1 MPAKTADLLAKKE
14 GIEVLDVPGT
24 LHFTFPMRVDM
35 APFKDNNDLRLALKY
50 AFDREDALK
59 TILRGYGALGRRPS
73 DLARQPLLRLRMIPQ
88 RPYDPDRAKFHLKKA
103 GMEGFKN

>member
-1 MPAKTADLLAKKE
+1 M
-14 GIEVLDVPGT
+14 LDVPGT

-59 TILRGYGALGRRPS
+59 TILRGYGALGDDHPISPANRYFAS
-73 DLARQPLLRLRMIPQ
+73 EIPQ